1 MNAVSITP
9 TAEPIQSITPAQML
23 AIAVQQGAD
32 LEKLEKLM
40 DLQERWEK
48 NQARKAFDA
57 AISAAKP
64 KIKPILKNREVDFT
78 SARGRT
84 NYVYED
90 FAQVALQVDPVL
102 ADHGLSYRFR
112 SKQEDKLMTLVC
124 VLSHREGHSEET
136 TLCASNDESG
146 NKNSI
151 QAVGS
156 VATYLQ
162 RYTLKLALGLA
173 AAKDNDATTTKDK
186 PDISPPPEG
195 YEQWAADLAAI
206 VDEGHDRLLEVWKKS
221 DMKLRAYMTKHE
233 TAKWNQ
239 MKKDAARPVPA

>member
-1 MNAVSITP
+1 MNAIVEVPVTQEVTP
-9 TAEPIQSITPAQML
+9 MQML
-23 AIAVQQGAD
+23 QIAVSKGAD
-32 LEKLEKLM
+32 LEYLQKLM

-48 NQARKAFDA
+48 NLARKAFDA

-78 SARGRT
+78 SQRGRT

-90 FAQVALQVDPVL
+90 FAQVASQVDPVL
-102 ADHGLSYRFR
+102 AEHGLSYRHR
-112 SKQEDKLMTLVC
+112 SVQNGKTMTITC
-124 VLSHREGHSEET
+124 VLSHREGHFEET
-136 TLCASNDESG
+136 SLSADNDESG

-173 AAKDNDATTTKDK
+173 AAKDDDARSAAK
-186 PDISPPPEG
+186 PTIPEPPEG
-195 YEQWAADLAAI
+195 YDNWHADMVALSDNGTQKLTEAWGNSKPEYRRYVVKWDEDWWLKLKAKAA
-206 VDEGHDRLLEVWKKS
+206 K
-221 DMKLRAYMTKHE
+221 
-233 TAKWNQ
+233 
-239 MKKDAARPVPA
+239 VPA

>member
-9 TAEPIQSITPAQML
+9 TADLQAITPVQML

-32 LEKLEKLM
+32 IEKLEKLM
-40 DLQERWEK
+40 ELQERWEK

-90 FAQVALQVDPVL
+90 FAQVAVQVDPVL
-102 ADHGLSYRFR
+102 AEHGLSYRFR

-124 VLSHREGHSEET
+124 VVSHRDGHFEET
-136 TLCASNDESG
+136 TLCAANDESG

-173 AAKDNDATTTKDK
+173 AAKDDDARSK
-186 PDISPPPEG
+186 PQPEVPAPPEG
-195 YEQWAADLAAI
+195 YEQWAADLAAV
-206 VDEGHDRLLEVWKKS
+206 VDEGRERLMEVWKNS
-221 DMKLRAYMTKHE
+221 DMARRSYMTKYE
-233 TAKWNQ
+233 AAKWNQ
-239 MKKDAARPVPA
+239 MKKDASRPVSE